1 MFQPD
6 GFKVPLEKELNM
18 RVMYDEIEGCTDVAV
33 LQEHL
38 KALVEQNS
46 KLQHLLNTILEA
58 QLQKEMEKLKY

>member
-1 MFQPD
+1 MFPPD

-18 RVMYDEIEGCTDVAV
+18 RVMYDEIEGCNDIEV
-33 LQEHL
+33 LKEHL

-58 QLQKEMEKLKY
+58 QLQKEMEKLK